1 MQQSR
6 LLQHALVYPI
16 QFNMQLKKKKLAEDM
31 LKDNHMHEEQLIDGQ
46 RETDSHMSK
55 KRVPNE
61 SHFLVLA
68 LIQRDCVPLVG
79 SLEPGHDLLES
90 GFCL

>member
-31 LKDNHMHEEQLIDGQ
+31 LKDNHMHDEKQ
-46 RETDSHMSK
+46 T
-55 KRVPNE
+55 VT
-61 SHFLVLA
+61 
-68 LIQRDCVPLVG
+68 
-79 SLEPGHDLLES
+79 
-90 GFCL
+90 